1 MRLSSVLF
9 ILFTL
14 FCPSEVISTILSSFS
29 PSFSLFNKNTQE
41 DSTQLRTK
49 WDEGSSWKEMHSW
62 WWLVLSHGLTGPQAA
77 PRAKGPRHSCR
88 PSWKGPGPI
97 WPQPAQHQLG
107 TADPPVPR
115 KQPHKGKHIPVE
127 APSCLQDA
135 RVPTALRGAGGGRGL
150 QSPVPEP
157 QRPGGG
163 RAAALGGLGIPR
175 TRGPGQPLVPRVLRD
190 PGRSP
195 ARLDT
200 DCRHSCP
207 GAEGDAALLGF
218 RVLLRPWLLP
228 RPSKPVTGTRPDN
241 RGTPGVPE

>member
-1 MRLSSVLF
+1 MIGKR
-9 ILFTL
+9 
-14 FCPSEVISTILSSFS
+14 C
-29 PSFSLFNKNTQE
+29 
-41 DSTQLRTK
+41 
-49 WDEGSSWKEMHSW
+49 G
-62 WWLVLSHGLTGPQAA
+62 LVLSRRLTGPQAA
-77 PRAKGPRHSCR
+77 PRARGPGHSCR
-88 PSWKGPGPI
+88 PSWKGSGPI
-97 WPQPAQHQLG
+97 WPQPAQRQPG

-150 QSPVPEP
+150 QNPVPEP

-163 RAAALGGLGIPR
+163 HAAALGGLGIPR
-175 TRGPGQPLVPRVLRD
+175 TRGPGRPLVPRVLQD

-207 GAEGDAALLGF
+207 GAGGDAALLGS

-241 RGTPGVPE
+241 WGTLGVPERGLSCPGFCGLQATASAPQQVGAVSGCSLGGGLPLLACSS